1 MVITYSIPT
10 RLGIQLFFLQSKCTR
25 TRAGIINLG
34 TSLYSKFKSEIQSAP
49 TDRIADLSPPT
60 HVSQTLF
67 AAKNRCTKTKKLTQ
81 TGRPWQE
88 HNKNESFLEPIL
100 TALPAIG
107 ITINELAQLIMSV
120 EKLNTFM
127 KKVKNDSDLKERLM
141 SAKSSEEVRSIALE
155 YGHEFP
161 KGTTIVKDLLSD
173 GCLMGLSG
181 GVIHSD
187 SLGKVFIGLSGVS
200 STTE

>member
-1 MVITYSIPT
+1 M
-10 RLGIQLFFLQSKCTR
+10 G
-25 TRAGIINLG
+25 
-34 TSLYSKFKSEIQSAP
+34 
-49 TDRIADLSPPT
+49 ADLSPPA
-60 HVSQTLF
+60 HVSQTLL
-67 AAKNRCTKTKKLTQ
+67 AAKCRSTKAEKPSRARRLCQDYNR
-81 TGRPWQE
+81 
-88 HNKNESFLEPIL
+88 NESFLEPSL
-100 TALPAIG
+100 TVLPAIG

-127 KKVKNDSDLKERLM
+127 KKVKNDSNLKERLM

-155 YGHEFP
+155 HGHEFP

-187 SLGKVFIGLSGVS
+187 SLGKVFIGLSGVG